1 MWPMTEYRLQISD
14 NARARGN
21 RFDPLDKTAS
31 DESSAPFR
39 G

>member
-1 MWPMTEYRLQISD
+1 MRPMTEDRFQIGD